1 MNKFLF
7 LFMLIPSI
15 CFANLDGKEKYD
27 EHEPIVLNCLPK
39 LAENETA
46 TYVWNTPAPLR
57 IINVKENRI
66 HVWSPPGSHVI
77 SVTVVTVDWQTRS
90 VSVKEYSRPFVVAG
104 QAPRPPPVVVP
115 VVVVD
120 PDKPVDPLTPLPVDK
135 PDLVAV
141 IYESDDFIPPPY
153 ITGAL
158 RQLREQGLEV
168 RSFDKDVAS
177 GSGNVPKQIASALSA
192 ARRIRLPALV
202 LVRDGKV
209 TRAIRLPRSTSAIL
223 EAVNGKN

>member
-1 MNKFLF
+1 MKKFLLLCLF
-7 LFMLIPSI
+7 LLIPQV
-15 CFANLDGKEKYD
+15 CFANLSGKDTYEN
-27 EHEPIVLNCLPK
+27 HEPVVLRCSPK
-39 LAENETA
+39 LSDSETA

-57 IINVKENRI
+57 VVEVTDNTI
-66 HVWSPPGSHVI
+66 HVWAPPGPHVI
-77 SVTVVTVDWQTRS
+77 SVTVVTVDWTTRS

-104 QAPRPPPVVVP
+104 QAPRPPPVVTDP
-115 VVVVD
+115 VVVD
-120 PDKPVDPLTPLPVDK
+120 PDKPVDPLTPVTT

-158 RQLREQGLEV
+158 RQLKEQGLEV
-168 RSFDKDVAS
+168 RAFDKDVATGS
-177 GSGNVPKQIASALSA
+177 GSVPKQIAAALAA

-202 LVRDGKV
+202 LVREGKV

>member
-1 MNKFLF
+1 MNKFLL
-7 LFMLIPSI
+7 LFMLIPSV
-15 CFANLDGKEKYD
+15 CLANLSGKDTYEN
-27 EHEPIVLNCLPK
+27 HEPIVLRCSPK
-39 LAENETA
+39 LTDSETA
-46 TYVWNTPAPLR
+46 TYVWNTPKPLR
-57 IINVKENRI
+57 VIEVSDNTI
-66 HVWSPPGSHVI
+66 HVWSPPGPHVI
-77 SVTVVTVDWQTRS
+77 SVTVVTVDWTTRS

-104 QAPRPPPVVVP
+104 QAPRPPPVVDP
-115 VVVVD
+115 DKPVVVD
-120 PDKPVDPLTPLPVDK
+120 PDKPVDPLTPVET
-135 PDLVAV
+135 DLVAI

-168 RSFDKDVAS
+168 RAFDKDVTS
-177 GSGNVPKQIASALSA
+177 GSGDVPKQIAAALTA

-202 LVRDGKV
+202 LVRNGKV